1 MKKKFIGKN
10 IFKGNVFLVIVTYIT
25 MLYIYFRIQ
34 LDSIQFS
41 IPDYDTNKHIIFASH
56 YAYSLENFIWNK
68 ELAES
73 TSVNLLTYAFLGFLS
88 ILNIKARYGF
98 IAGYSI
104 CLLGIFY
111 SAYAIFRDFIKS
123 SFVLAILMLSGILF
137 SYEGGLLDFRIDVFS
152 VTLCIM
158 SYSSLINKKYLNG
171 ILLFLT
177 AALFKSSS
185 FYLFLPIV
193 ILTVVCGKWKYRN
206 QYKLSSIL
214 KIISIGVLGFFFI
227 KFVFVHSLSYNLI
240 GTGGES
246 VPEKIRK
253 YLLAVPLLVQED
265 YYFKR
270 TEFISYAAVML
281 VSCIFFLV
289 NQRRYFLKNNLT
301 ELLIPFFIYLY
312 TIFLLNSNPVKSP
325 VLLIWF
331 LPALFSISVPI
342 VRILNELLRRK
353 NKNAFSIFYVLLI
366 VFVNI
371 SVSYDLHNK
380 SVINDSNIEKLDT
393 MKQIESFAV
402 YIDSE
407 VDPKDRI
414 FILANFAYRE
424 KDIPAFAD
432 SINAVLQEKLNK
444 KYNISSGEFVTF
456 EKDKVFDFFKRMSKE
471 YDTLFLILER
481 ESDQFEPKYYVNYYT
496 REIFIKI
503 NRFADCFDPI
513 TEDISVQKHGDRKIL
528 RYRKEGQ
535 CENIFKDL

>member
-1 MKKKFIGKN
+1 M
-10 IFKGNVFLVIVTYIT
+10 
-25 MLYIYFRIQ
+25 
-34 LDSIQFS
+34 
-41 IPDYDTNKHIIFASH
+41 
-56 YAYSLENFIWNK
+56 
-68 ELAES
+68 
-73 TSVNLLTYAFLGFLS
+73 FLS
-88 ILNIKARYGF
+88 IFTN
-98 IAGYSI
+98 
-104 CLLGIFY
+104 
-111 SAYAIFRDFIKS
+111 
-123 SFVLAILMLSGILF
+123 
-137 SYEGGLLDFRIDVFS
+137 
-152 VTLCIM
+152 
-158 SYSSLINKKYLNG
+158 
-171 ILLFLT
+171 
-177 AALFKSSS
+177 
-185 FYLFLPIV
+185 
-193 ILTVVCGKWKYRN
+193 
-206 QYKLSSIL
+206 
-214 KIISIGVLGFFFI
+214 
-227 KFVFVHSLSYNLI
+227 
-240 GTGGES
+240 
-246 VPEKIRK
+246 
-253 YLLAVPLLVQED
+253 
-265 YYFKR
+265 
-270 TEFISYAAVML
+270 
-281 VSCIFFLV
+281 
-289 NQRRYFLKNNLT
+289 